1 MMDTAARVRA
11 AFIGAC
17 ELDVAVRKP
26 GNVSRAS
33 PGHGMQA
40 QQFVDSAQAA
50 AVPLCTPG
58 ARVGWRIEH
67 AVAASWAAAGCNT
80 NLGIVLLAAPLALAA
95 EAPGALDDAASLRR
109 SLAGV
114 LAALDLDDA
123 RAAFRGIAMA
133 SPGGLGDAGDDD
145 VRLPPRLTLLQ
156 AMQQA
161 AARDRIAHQYAS
173 GFDDV
178 FDAAEAIGFVPIADD
193 DRVALEGA
201 IQRVYLGVLSRW
213 PDSHIVRKHGEAVAQ
228 NVMSAAQRWR
238 SHASPGLDPA
248 FAAWD
253 ESLKAAALNP
263 GTSADLTVAALF
275 VAGLVQRRWHGT

>member
-1 MMDTAARVRA
+1 VPSGTAA
-11 AFIGAC
+11 AC
-17 ELDVAVRKP
+17 
-26 GNVSRAS
+26 
-33 PGHGMQA
+33 
-40 QQFVDSAQAA
+40 
-50 AVPLCTPG
+50 
-58 ARVGWRIEH
+58 
-67 AVAASWAAAGCNT
+67 
-80 NLGIVLLAAPLALAA
+80 AA
-95 EAPGALDDAASLRR
+95 EAAGALADAAALRR
-109 SLAGV
+109 ALADV

-133 SPGGLGDAGDDD
+133 NPGGLGDAGDDD
-145 VRLPPRLTLLQ
+145 VRRAPRLTLLQ

-178 FDAAEAIGFVPIADD
+178 FEAAEALGFARIAAGDPAA
-193 DRVALEGA
+193 REAA
-201 IQRVYLGVLSRW
+201 IQRVYLGVLARW

-238 SHASPGLDPA
+238 THSSPGLDPA

-275 VAGLVQRRWHGT
+275 VAGLLQGGWHGT

>member
-1 MMDTAARVRA
+1 
-11 AFIGAC
+11 
-17 ELDVAVRKP
+17 
-26 GNVSRAS
+26 
-33 PGHGMQA
+33 MQA
-40 QQFVDSAQAA
+40 QQFVASAHAA
-50 AVPLCTPG
+50 AVPLGTPG
-58 ARVGWRIEH
+58 ARVGWRTEH

-80 NLGIVLLAAPLALAA
+80 NLGIVLLAAPLARAA
-95 EAPGALDDAASLRR
+95 EAPGALADAAALRR
-109 SLAGV
+109 ALADV

-133 SPGGLGDAGDDD
+133 NPGGLGDAGDDD
-145 VRLPPRLTLLQ
+145 VRRAPRLTLLQ

-178 FDAAEAIGFVPIADD
+178 FEAAEALGFARIAAGDPAA
-193 DRVALEGA
+193 REAA
-201 IQRVYLGVLSRW
+201 IQRVYLGVLARW

-238 SHASPGLDPA
+238 THSSPGLDPA

-275 VAGLVQRRWHGT
+275 VAGLLQGGWHGT